1 MIRYF
6 LRSLAAHFRTGRTLF
21 TLTVLGI
28 ALGVG
33 SVLSIQILNRNAL
46 GAFEGSL
53 KAVSGEADLTV
64 LPRGPFVPERVFP
77 EIARV
82 EGVEHA
88 FPLHVVEVALAGRGE
103 FFLEIVGTDLF
114 RPIRI
119 PWSEDVPRG
128 EIGDVLAVPG
138 WTAVTPELAR
148 EMGWAPG
155 DRFEVTSGT
164 RRVALRVGA
173 LVDFRRLTPLA
184 SRRLVVM
191 DLAQSQHLFG
201 AAGELTQIDVV
212 AAPSADREEL
222 AARLARAAGD
232 GVDVVT
238 PEQRSARAS
247 GLMAAFRLNLTALSL
262 ISLFVGGFLVYAA
275 TQAALVRRR
284 GEFGV
289 LRSVGASPI
298 QVLTIIL
305 AEVALLGALGVGL
318 GIPLGWWAAVANVE
332 TVSATLSN
340 LYMLEEIE
348 TLVLPPGIFLLAAA
362 IGAGGVLAGAAVPA
376 FDMARKDTKDLLA
389 PFTLHERI
397 GRASRALSLAGL
409 AILAAGGAAA
419 AWGGEAWRPG
429 GFVLAVAL
437 LLAMPL
443 WVPTLLRYGAARFPP
458 RGFGLSYGARTL
470 GVRLGTSAFAV
481 AALAVA
487 VSMLVGVTLMIGS
500 FRRTVDLWIGE
511 TLRADVYVTT
521 DSWQRARRES
531 RLDPA
536 VERELAALPGVR
548 SVDRLRQAFVESGG
562 RRITIGGAESV
573 GSEGAARF
581 SLVEGEIAEASR
593 ALREGDAALVS
604 EPFARREG
612 LSVGDRLRFHGPE
625 GEVSLPIAG
634 IFHDYSS
641 ETGGA
646 IVAMATFERVFGPG
660 SASNVALTLEEGID
674 AEAFADGIRARFA
687 GLPLRVRS
695 NRTLREEVFE
705 IFDRTFAVTRLLQG
719 MCLLVAAAGITLTLL
734 VLARERV
741 SELALYRA
749 LGAGRGQIFRVFLG
763 KGLGMAGFGILLGA
777 AGGIALA
784 LVLVFLVNRST
795 FGWTIALHWPWT
807 ELAGQA
813 LTILAAAIAASVY
826 PAVRASRT
834 PATELS
840 RDDL

>member
-1 MIRYF
+1 VTRYF
-6 LRSLAAHFRTGRTLF
+6 LRALAAHFRAGRTLF
-21 TLTVLGI
+21 ALTVLGI

-53 KAVSGEADLTV
+53 KAVSGEVDLTV
-64 LPRGPFVPERVFP
+64 LPRGPFLPESVFADVA
-77 EIARV
+77 EV
-82 EGVEHA
+82 DGVEHA
-88 FPLHVVEVALAGRGE
+88 FPLHTFEVALAGRE
-103 FFLEIVGTDLF
+103 AFFLEIVGTDLF
-114 RPIRI
+114 RPVRI
-119 PWSEDVPRG
+119 PWSDEAPRG
-128 EIGDVLAVPG
+128 QIGDVLGVPG

-148 EMGWAPG
+148 EMGWSPG
-155 DRFEVTSGT
+155 HRFTVTSGT
-164 RRVALRVGA
+164 RRVELTVGA

-191 DLAQSQHLFG
+191 DVAQSQHLFG

-212 AAPSADREEL
+212 GAPSADREDL
-222 AARLARAAGD
+222 AARLARAAGE
-232 GVDVVT
+232 GAEVVT
-238 PEQRSARAS
+238 PEQRRQRAS

-284 GEFGV
+284 GEFGL
-289 LRSVGASPI
+289 LRSVGASPV
-298 QVLTIIL
+298 QVLGIIL

-318 GIPLGWWAAVANVE
+318 GIPLGWWAARANVE

-348 TLVLPPGIFLLAAA
+348 TLVLPPGLFLLAAA
-362 IGAGGVLAGAAVPA
+362 IGAGGVLAGAAFPA
-376 FDMARKDTKDLLA
+376 IDVARKETKDLLA

-397 GRASRALSLAGL
+397 GRASGALSLAGL
-409 AILAAGGAAA
+409 AILAAGGIAA
-419 AWGGEAWRPG
+419 AWGGETWRPA

-443 WVPTLLRYGAARFPP
+443 WVPSLLRHSAAWLPA
-458 RGFGLSYGARTL
+458 RGFGLLYGARTL
-470 GVRLGTSAFAV
+470 GVRLGTTAFAV

-487 VSMLVGVTLMIGS
+487 VSMLVGITLMIGS

-521 DSWQRARRES
+521 ESWQRARRES

-536 VERELAALPGVR
+536 VERDLAALPGVR

-562 RRITIGGAESV
+562 RRITIGGAEA
-573 GSEGAARF
+573 GGNEETPRF
-581 SLVEGEIAEASR
+581 TLVEGEIREALR
-593 ALREGDAALVS
+593 ALYEGEAALVS
-604 EPFARREG
+604 EPFARRER
-612 LSVGDRLRFHGPE
+612 LSVGDPFRFSGPD

-646 IVAMATFERVFGPG
+646 VVAMRTFERIFGPG
-660 SASNVALTLEEGID
+660 SASNVALTLDEGID
-674 AEAFADGIRARFA
+674 AEAFADTVRARFA
-687 GLPLRVRS
+687 GVPLQVRS
-695 NRTLREEVFE
+695 NRSLREEVFA

-719 MCLLVAAAGITLTLL
+719 MCLVVAAAGITLTLL

-741 SELALYRA
+741 SELSLYRA
-749 LGAGRGQIFRVFLG
+749 LGAGRRQIFGVFLG
-763 KGLGMAGFGILLGA
+763 KGLGMAAFGLLLGSG
-777 AGGIALA
+777 GGIALA
-784 LVLVFLVNRST
+784 LVLVFLINRT
-795 FGWTIALHWPWT
+795 WFGWTIALHWPWT

-813 LTILAAAIAASVY
+813 LTILAAAIAASLY
-826 PAVRASRT
+826 PALRASRT